1 MPLKIDKVDM
11 DLEVLPA
18 PVPSDGGGRP
28 GDAVWQVLR
37 SSAFRE
43 VLRPIILDIVSQE
56 FERLRRRF
64 G

>member
-18 PVPSDGGGRP
+18 PAPRDGGGQP
-28 GDAVWQVLR
+28 TDAVWKVLR

-43 VLRPIILDIVSQE
+43 VLRPLILDIVSQE
-56 FERLRRRF
+56 LDKLRRRF